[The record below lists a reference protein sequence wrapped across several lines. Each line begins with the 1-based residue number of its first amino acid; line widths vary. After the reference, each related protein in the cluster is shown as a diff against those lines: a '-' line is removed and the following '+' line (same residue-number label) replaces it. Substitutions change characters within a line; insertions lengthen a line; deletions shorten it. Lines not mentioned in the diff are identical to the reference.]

1 MGLSIDGLSS
11 GLDTTSLINSLMTI
25 EAAPQTLLKS
35 RAAAVQS
42 RISALQGLNSALA
55 DLATKATKLT
65 QPKALDLYSATSS
78 SAKVTTSVGAGASAG
93 SLDFTVSKLAKPQVS
108 VTQKMLTWPY
118 TTVTITSGGGEPVTV
133 TPATSSMD
141 DVVTALN
148 AAGAGVTASKV
159 AVGGGEFRLQ
169 FTSTATGAAAA
180 FTIDDP
186 DGTVGLADITVAQ
199 DAEVK
204 LWAGTAAEQ
213 NITSATNKFE
223 GLLTGVSLT
232 VSEVSETPVRV
243 TVAKDN
249 AQITK
254 AASDLMSSVSGV
266 LAQIS
271 TKSTVVASTNASGAA
286 VTSGGIFTGDST
298 VRGVNA
304 SIISAVSQPIDGK
317 SPAEFGIKITKTGT
331 FEFDAT
337 KFGEALAKDPT
348 ATMAAV
354 TTIAGRVADAAKQAS
369 DPATGLISSKIIGQ
383 QSTAKDFTAQIESWD
398 DRLALR
404 RTTLQRTYS
413 GLEVALSGMKA
424 QSAWLSAQLAGLSG
438 SSQS

>member
-42 RISALQGLNSALA
+42 RISALQGLNSAVA

-65 QPKALDLYSATSS
+65 QPNALDLYSATSS

-169 FTSTATGAAAA
+169 FTSTATGEAAA
-180 FTIDDP
+180 FTIGDP
-186 DGTVGLADITVAQ
+186 DGTVGLTDITVAQ

-232 VSEVSETPVRV
+232 VSEVSDDARAGYGREGQR
-243 TVAKDN
+243 A
-249 AQITK
+249 
-254 AASDLMSSVSGV
+254 
-266 LAQIS
+266 
-271 TKSTVVASTNASGAA
+271 
-286 VTSGGIFTGDST
+286 
-298 VRGVNA
+298 R
-304 SIISAVSQPIDGK
+304 
-317 SPAEFGIKITKTGT
+317 SPR
-331 FEFDAT
+331 
-337 KFGEALAKDPT
+337 P
-348 ATMAAV
+348 
-354 TTIAGRVADAAKQAS
+354 
-369 DPATGLISSKIIGQ
+369 P
-383 QSTAKDFTAQIESWD
+383 
-398 DRLALR
+398 
-404 RTTLQRTYS
+404 RT
-413 GLEVALSGMKA
+413 
-424 QSAWLSAQLAGLSG
+424 
-438 SSQS
+438 